1 MARWDKV
8 CTEFIEVRK
17 VIDNEDGKAVLD
29 GLKEICEKYSNEDW
43 DFAQDFQ
50 DLNDDLDDADED
62 ELDYW
67 LDEFYDLCDNARVWL
82 ELEV

>member
-17 VIDNEDGKAVLD
+17 AIDNEDGKAVLD

-50 DLNDDLDDADED
+50 NLNDDLDDADED
-62 ELDYW
+62 EVDYW
-67 LDEFYDLCDNARVWL
+67 LNEFYDLCDNARVWL

>member
-17 VIDNEDGKAVLD
+17 AIDNEDSKAVLD

-50 DLNDDLDDADED
+50 DLNDDLDNADED
-62 ELDYW
+62 EVDYW

>member
-8 CTEFIEVRK
+8 CTEFIEVRNA
-17 VIDNEDGKAVLD
+17 IYNEDGKAVLD

-50 DLNDDLDDADED
+50 DLGDDLHDADED
-62 ELDYW
+62 EVDYW

>member
-8 CTEFIEVRK
+8 CTEFIEVRNA
-17 VIDNEDGKAVLD
+17 IYNEDGKAVLD

-43 DFAQDFQ
+43 DFAQAFQ
-50 DLNDDLDDADED
+50 DLGDDLYDADED
-62 ELDYW
+62 EVDYW